1 MDTTFRFRE
10 RIVRTLKR
18 MLRAR
23 LPVRKA
29 FVSHEWESTMKRSVL
44 AMLILAGTILAPLTE
59 AQTASDATASSS
71 AAPASSPANP
81 VDPAA
86 IQALKAMGAHL
97 QALRRFSV
105 SVALTGER
113 VLEDGQKLQHSATAQ
128 LDVDRPHQIRVVARS
143 AQREHEIFYNGKTVS
158 FYVPQ
163 QKYYS
168 TVAFDGN
175 LAELIGRMHEHYGIE
190 FPLADL
196 FVWGTPDAPTDQFE
210 SAMFAG
216 QDYIGSDLT
225 DHYAFRQKDIDWQ
238 VWITTGDKPLPRKL
252 VITRRDDDARP
263 QSVSIID
270 WTTSPTF
277 KDSVFTFHPPAGA
290 RKIEIVP
297 VGGKRE

>member
-1 MDTTFRFRE
+1 
-10 RIVRTLKR
+10 
-18 MLRAR
+18 
-23 LPVRKA
+23 
-29 FVSHEWESTMKRSVL
+29 MKRSVL
-44 AMLILAGTILAPLTE
+44 AILMVAGTILAPHVE
-59 AQTASDATASSS
+59 AQTASAATA
-71 AAPASSPANP
+71 ASSPANP

-86 IQALKAMGAHL
+86 VQALHKMGTHL
-97 QALRRFSV
+97 QSLKRFSV
-105 SVALTGER
+105 SLDLTGER
-113 VLEDGQKLQHSATAQ
+113 VLEDGQKLQHTATAD
-128 LDVDRPHQIRVVARS
+128 LDVDRPHRIRAFMRSARS
-143 AQREHEIFYNGKTVS
+143 ERAIFYDGKTVS
-158 FYVPQ
+158 LYSPQ

-168 TVAFDGN
+168 TVAFNGN
-175 LAELIGRMHEHYGIE
+175 LAALIGHLHERFGIE

-196 FVWGTPDAPTDQFE
+196 FVWGTPDAPVDQFE

-238 VWITTGDKPLPRKL
+238 IWITTGDKPLPRKL

-277 KDSVFTFHPPAGA
+277 KDSVFTFRPPAGA
-290 RKIEIVP
+290 KKIEVVP

>member
-1 MDTTFRFRE
+1 
-10 RIVRTLKR
+10 
-18 MLRAR
+18 
-23 LPVRKA
+23 
-29 FVSHEWESTMKRSVL
+29 MKRSVL
-44 AMLILAGTILAPLTE
+44 AILMVAGTMLAPQAE
-59 AQTASDATASSS
+59 AQTAS
-71 AAPASSPANP
+71 APAAASAPANP

-86 IQALKAMGAHL
+86 IQALQKMGKHL
-97 QALRRFSV
+97 QALKRFSV
-105 SVALTGER
+105 SLDLTGER
-113 VLEDGQKLQHSATAQ
+113 VLEDGQKLDHTATAQ
-128 LDVDRPHQIRVVARS
+128 IDVDRPHRARTLMRSARS
-143 AQREHEIFYNGKTVS
+143 EREIFYDGKAVS
-158 FYVPQ
+158 LYAPQ

-175 LAELIGRMHEHYGIE
+175 LGALVERLRERYGIE

-196 FVWGTPDAPTDQFE
+196 FVWGTPNAPTDQFE

-238 VWITTGDKPLPRKL
+238 IWITTGDKPLPRKL

-277 KDSVFTFHPPAGA
+277 KDSEFTFRPPAGA

-297 VGGKRE
+297 VDGKRE